1 MPHKCTKCGKIYDEG
16 AEEIIK
22 RGCECGNRFFFYFRK
37 VDDKYKSESDV
48 IKKVFESK
56 RMLEVE
62 KAEEFLKN
70 ELNEEKIE
78 KLWNIRVKDGV
89 YEIDL
94 SSLLNKEPI
103 IVAGDD
109 GTFLLSLSSIFESK
123 LGKGKK
129 YIERL

>member
-1 MPHKCTKCGKIYDEG
+1 MPHKCTKCGRIYDEG

-37 VDDKYKSESDV
+37 VEENKDKDFV
-48 IKKVFESK
+48 KKVTS
-56 RMLEVE
+56 RIVEVK
-62 KAEEFLKN
+62 KAKEFLEK
-70 ELNEEKIE
+70 ELTDEEIE
-78 KLWNIRVKDGV
+78 KLWNIKVEDGV

-94 SSLLNKEPI
+94 ASLLNKEPI

-109 GTFLLSLSSIFESK
+109 GTFLLSISSIFESK

-129 YIERL
+129 YYIERI